1 MKLQE
6 KSGLL
11 IAAPSSGSGKTV
23 LTLALLRAL
32 KDRGIDI
39 ASAKAG
45 PDYIDPAFH
54 ALASGYSSVNL
65 DPWAMTPQRFAALA
79 QRQEGSHLLIEGMMG
94 LYDGAADGSGSAAE
108 LSKALG
114 VPVVLIVD
122 AAKQSHSIAALV
134 RGFRDHDAKVNLAG
148 VILNK
153 VGSHRHSKM
162 LSDALGQINVNVLG
176 VVPRDESLVLPERHL
191 GLVQAGETDD
201 IEVFIKQAAAVLRK
215 TCDLDKIIKAFS
227 SIKERKRKPLSIP
240 PLGQN
245 IAIAQDEAFSFIYPH
260 LLTDWRDQGARL
272 SFFSP
277 LANEAPETGVDAIYL
292 PGGYPELYAG
302 KLAAADDFKT
312 AMLIARNRETLI
324 YGECGGYMVLG
335 NGLIDAQ
342 GNSHAMTGLLK
353 LETSFEKRKLHLG
366 YRRLKADSFVLGD
379 HLNAH
384 EFHYTS
390 AMSEEGDSL
399 FEAQDAQG
407 TALGKLGLRDGKV
420 MGSYMH
426 VIDGAKP

>member
-1 MKLQE
+1 MSNDL

-32 KDRGIDI
+32 KDRGLDI

-54 ALASGYSSVNL
+54 ALASGYASVNL
-65 DPWAMTPQRFAALA
+65 DPWAMTPPRFASLA
-79 QRQEGSHLLIEGMMG
+79 QRQQGSHLLIEGMMG
-94 LYDGAADGSGSAAE
+94 LFDGAADGTGSAAE

-114 VPVVLIVD
+114 VPIVLIID

-134 RGFRDHDAKVNLAG
+134 RGFRDHDEKVRLAG

-153 VGSHRHSKM
+153 VGSARHKKM
-162 LSDALGQINVNVLG
+162 LCDALEAIDVNVLG
-176 VVPRDESLVLPERHL
+176 VIPRDDSFVLPERHL
-191 GLVQAGETDD
+191 GLVQAGETED
-201 IEVFIKQAAAVLRK
+201 IEAFIKQAAATLTK
-215 TCDLDKIIKAFS
+215 TCDLEKIADCFTPV
-227 SIKERKRKPLSIP
+227 KERKRQGSLLA
-240 PLGQN
+240 PLGQE
-245 IAIAQDEAFSFIYPH
+245 IAIAQDRAFSFIYPH
-260 LLTDWRDQGARL
+260 LLDDWRKQGASL

-277 LANEAPETGVDAIYL
+277 LANEAPETGVNAIYL

-302 KLAAADDFKT
+302 QLASADDFKF
-312 AMLIARNRETLI
+312 ALEIARDRETLI

-335 NGLIDAQ
+335 EGIIDAD
-342 GNSHAMTGLLK
+342 GKSHAMAGLLN
-353 LETSFEKRKLHLG
+353 LETSFHQRKLHLG
-366 YRRLKADSFVLGD
+366 YRDLGAQDFPFGNDLK
-379 HLNAH
+379 AH

-390 AMSEEGDSL
+390 AIREEGEPL
-399 FEAQDAQG
+399 FQATD
-407 TALGKLGLRDGKV
+407 ALGTDLGNAGLRNQNV

-426 VIDGAKP
+426 IIDGQ

>member
-1 MKLQE
+1 MSSKQ
-6 KSGLL
+6 KTGLL

-32 KDRGIDI
+32 KDKGLDI

-65 DPWAMTPQRFAALA
+65 DPWAMTPPRFASLA
-79 QRQEGSHLLIEGMMG
+79 QRQEGAHLLVEGMMG

-114 VPVVLIVD
+114 VPVILIID

-134 RGFRDHDAKVNLAG
+134 RGFRDHDDKVKLAG

-153 VGSHRHSKM
+153 VGSARHKKM
-162 LSDALGQINVNVLG
+162 LCDALEEIKVDVLG
-176 VVPRDESLVLPERHL
+176 VIPRDDSFLLPERHL
-191 GLVQAGETDD
+191 GLVQAGETED
-201 IEVFIKQAAAVLRK
+201 IQAFIKQAAVTLSK
-215 TCDLDKIIKAFS
+215 TCDLDKVASCFVPIR
-227 SIKERKRKPLSIP
+227 ERKRQGTLLA
-240 PLGQN
+240 PLGQE

-260 LLTDWRDQGARL
+260 ILDDWRQQGASL

-277 LANEAPETGVDAIYL
+277 LANEAPKTGVDAIYL

-302 KLAAADDFKT
+302 KLASADDFKF
-312 AMLIARNRETLI
+312 ALEIARDRETLI

-335 NGLIDAQ
+335 EGIEDAD
-342 GNSHAMTGLLK
+342 GKMHKMAGLLN
-353 LETSFEKRKLHLG
+353 LETSFHQRKLHLG
-366 YRRLKADSFVLGD
+366 YRELNTENFVLGD
-379 HLNAH
+379 ALSAH
-384 EFHYTS
+384 EFHYTT
-390 AMSEEGDSL
+390 AIKEEGEPL
-399 FEAQDAQG
+399 FTATD
-407 TALGKLGLRDGKV
+407 ALGTDLGSAGLRNGDV

-426 VIDGAKP
+426 VIDGQ

>member
-1 MKLQE
+1 MTTSPKN
-6 KSGLL
+6 GLL

-32 KDRGIDI
+32 KDMGVDI

-54 ALASGYSSVNL
+54 AIASGYSSVNL
-65 DPWAMTPQRFAALA
+65 DPWAMTPPRFAALA
-79 QRQEGSHLLIEGMMG
+79 QRQKGTHLLVEGMMG

-114 VPVVLIVD
+114 VPIILIID

-134 RGFRDHDAKVNLAG
+134 RGFRDHDDKVKLAG

-153 VGSHRHSKM
+153 VGSARHKKM
-162 LSDALGQINVNVLG
+162 LCEALEQIGVSVLG
-176 VVPRDESLVLPERHL
+176 VIPRDDSFLLPERHL
-191 GLVQAGETDD
+191 GLVQAGETED
-201 IEVFIKQAAAVLRK
+201 IEAFIRQAAATLSK
-215 TCDLDKIIKAFS
+215 TCDLDKIADCFS
-227 SIKERKRKPLSIP
+227 PIRERKRQGSMLK
-240 PLGQN
+240 PLGQD

-260 LLTDWRDQGARL
+260 LLEDWRQQGASL

-277 LANEAPETGVDAIYL
+277 LANEAPQTGVHAVFL

-302 KLAAADDFKT
+302 RLAGADDFKF
-312 AMLIARNRETLI
+312 AMSIARDRQTLI

-335 NGLIDAQ
+335 EGIVDAD
-342 GNSHAMTGLLK
+342 GTRHEMTGLLN
-353 LETSFEKRKLHLG
+353 LETSFQQRKLHLG
-366 YRRLKADSFVLGD
+366 YRELEVDDFVFGNS
-379 HLNAH
+379 LNAH
-384 EFHYTS
+384 EFHYTT
-390 AMSEEGDSL
+390 ALKEEGTPL
-399 FEAQDAQG
+399 FKAKD
-407 TALGKLGLRDGKV
+407 ALGTDLGELGLRDANV

-426 VIDGAKP
+426 IIDGQ

>member
-1 MKLQE
+1 MKT
-6 KSGLL
+6 GLL

-32 KDRGIDI
+32 KDRGLDI

-65 DPWAMTPQRFAALA
+65 DPWAMSPPRFTSLA
-79 QRQEGSHLLIEGMMG
+79 QRQEGTHLLIEGMMG
-94 LYDGAADGSGSAAE
+94 LFDGAADGSGSAAE

-114 VPVVLIVD
+114 VPIVLIID
-122 AAKQSHSIAALV
+122 AAKQSHSIGALV
-134 RGFRDHDAKVNLAG
+134 QGFRDHDDKVKLAG

-153 VGSHRHSKM
+153 VGSARHKTM
-162 LSDALGQINVNVLG
+162 LCDALAKINVDVLG
-176 VVPRDESLVLPERHL
+176 VIPRDDSFVLPERHL
-191 GLVQAGETDD
+191 GLVQAGETED
-201 IEVFIKQAAAVLRK
+201 IELFIKQAAATLSM
-215 TCDLDKIIKAFS
+215 TCDLEKIADCFVTIR
-227 SIKERKRKPLSIP
+227 ERKRQGSQLA
-240 PLGQN
+240 PLGQE

-260 LLTDWRDQGARL
+260 LLEDWRKQGASL

-277 LANEAPETGVDAIYL
+277 LANEAPQTGVNAIYL

-302 KLAAADDFKT
+302 QLASADDFKF
-312 AMLIARNRETLI
+312 ALGIARDRETLI

-335 NGLIDAQ
+335 EGIIDAD
-342 GNSHAMTGLLK
+342 GKHHAMTGLLN
-353 LETSFEKRKLHLG
+353 LETSFHERKLHLG
-366 YRRLKADSFVLGD
+366 YRGLQAQDFPFGDNLK
-379 HLNAH
+379 AH

-390 AMSEEGDSL
+390 AVREEGEPL
-399 FEAQDAQG
+399 FQATD
-407 TALGKLGLRDGKV
+407 ALGTDLGNAGLRDQSV

-426 VIDGAKP
+426 IIDGQ

>member
-1 MKLQE
+1 MSSALKM
-6 KSGLL
+6 GLL

-32 KDRGIDI
+32 KDKGLDI

-65 DPWAMTPQRFAALA
+65 DPWAMTPPRFASLA
-79 QRQEGSHLLIEGMMG
+79 QRQEGTHLLIEGMMG

-114 VPVVLIVD
+114 VPIVLIID

-134 RGFRDHDAKVNLAG
+134 RGFRDHDDKVKLAG

-153 VGSHRHSKM
+153 VGSARHKKM
-162 LSDALGQINVNVLG
+162 LCDALKQINVDVLG
-176 VVPRDESLVLPERHL
+176 VIPRDDSFVLPERHL
-191 GLVQAGETDD
+191 GLVQAGETQD
-201 IEVFIKQAAAVLRK
+201 IEAFIKLAAATLSK
-215 TCDLDKIIKAFS
+215 TCDLEKIADCFLAIKQ
-227 SIKERKRKPLSIP
+227 RKRQGAQLP
-240 PLGQN
+240 PLGQE
-245 IAIAQDEAFSFIYPH
+245 IAIAQDKAFSFIYPH
-260 LLTDWRDQGARL
+260 LLDDWRKQGASL

-277 LANEAPETGVDAIYL
+277 LANEAPQTGVDAIYL

-302 KLAAADDFKT
+302 QLASADDFKF
-312 AMLIARNRETLI
+312 ALGIARDRETLI

-335 NGLIDAQ
+335 EGIVDAD
-342 GNSHAMTGLLK
+342 GKRHAMTGLLN
-353 LETSFEKRKLHLG
+353 LETSFHTRKLHLG
-366 YRRLKADSFVLGD
+366 YRDLQAQDFVFGKHLK
-379 HLNAH
+379 AH

-390 AMSEEGDSL
+390 AVKEEGVPL
-399 FEAQDAQG
+399 FQATD
-407 TALGKLGLRDGKV
+407 ALGTDLGNAGLRDQNV

-426 VIDGAKP
+426 IIDGQ